1 MPVETR
7 KDSITE
13 YWPEFPIDHA
23 SSPALGAWVVN
34 GLAKYG
40 NRLRHAVAGKY
51 VDASLFWAKRGY
63 SPMTPPIIP
72 ISGERVVRCSKVR
85 ERDLKKRDESTASL
99 G

>member
-7 KDSITE
+7 KDSIMQ

-51 VDASLFWAKRGY
+51 VDTRLFAAKSGY
-63 SPMTPPIIP
+63 SPMTARILLVRRVFPPAATLAHLP
-72 ISGERVVRCSKVR
+72 TMLEYQLQR
-85 ERDLKKRDESTASL
+85 
-99 G
+99 

>member
-1 MPVETR
+1 MQ
-7 KDSITE
+7 

-63 SPMTPPIIP
+63 SPMTPRIIP
-72 ISGERVVRCSKVR
+72 MSAGSVVRRSRNLAKKV
-85 ERDLKKRDESTASL
+85 AA
-99 G
+99 

>member
-1 MPVETR
+1 M
-7 KDSITE
+7 
-13 YWPEFPIDHA
+13 
-23 SSPALGAWVVN
+23 VN

-63 SPMTPPIIP
+63 SPMTPRIIP
-72 ISGERVVRCSKVR
+72 ISGERVVRRSKIR
-85 ERDLKKRDESTASL
+85 ERDRKKRDESTASL